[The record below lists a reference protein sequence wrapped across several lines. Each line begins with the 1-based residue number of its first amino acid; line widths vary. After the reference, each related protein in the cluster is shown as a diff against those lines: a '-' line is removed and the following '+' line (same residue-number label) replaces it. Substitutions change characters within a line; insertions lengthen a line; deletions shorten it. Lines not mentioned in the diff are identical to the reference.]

1 MSRFCSCIS
10 RLLNLKTIGRPGTN
24 RSALFRMQATGNPS
38 TGTATPSHNE
48 NRFVVC
54 WQRLPT
60 MSRTAVSRSFSLR
73 PEEAPRFDQI
83 VERMAGGSPTEFI
96 RQAMDRMEALENWEL
111 FERVREVG
119 LKRAAAVGITSPG
132 HRRAAVRSSLNRKM
146 TKPHS

>member
-1 MSRFCSCIS
+1 M
-10 RLLNLKTIGRPGTN
+10 
-24 RSALFRMQATGNPS
+24 
-38 TGTATPSHNE
+38 
-48 NRFVVC
+48 VC

-73 PEEAPRFDQI
+73 PEEAPRFDQL

-111 FERVREVG
+111 FETVREVG
-119 LKRAAAVGITSPG
+119 LRRAAAAGITSATQ
-132 HRRAAVRSSLNRKM
+132 RRQAIRVALDRKA